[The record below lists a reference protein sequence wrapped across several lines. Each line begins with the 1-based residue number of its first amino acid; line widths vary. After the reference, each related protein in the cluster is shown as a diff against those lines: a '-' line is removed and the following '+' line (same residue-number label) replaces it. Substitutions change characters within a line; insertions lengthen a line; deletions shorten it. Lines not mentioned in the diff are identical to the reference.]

1 MDLEERKY
9 WIAFNVFWEIGPIRF
24 KLLRDF
30 FGSAKKAFTTSGED
44 LIKTGLNKKLVER
57 FLVFRKTFDV
67 YSYNLR
73 LENLKVETLCL
84 EEDNYPKILG
94 EIDDAPFLI
103 YVKIKNKNK
112 INEIFKKRAIAVVGT
127 RKITEYGRQVTEKIT
142 KGLVDAGF
150 VIVSG
155 LARGVDRIAHETTI
169 NSKGLTIA
177 VLGCGLD
184 IVYPPEHADLEEK
197 IIESGGMIIGEFPLG
212 TPPNPENFPLRNRII
227 SGLSLGVV
235 ITEAA
240 EKSGSLITASCA
252 AEQGREVF
260 AVPGPITSPLSSG
273 NSELLKKGAKVVT
286 KVEDILEELNV
297 YSSY

>member
-1 MDLEERKY
+1 MDLEEKKY
-9 WIAFNVFWEIGPIRF
+9 WIAFNVFWEIGPTRF
-24 KLLRDF
+24 KLLCDF
-30 FGSAKKAFTTSGED
+30 FGSAKKAFTATDGQLRKIGLGEKPVNSFLSFRKSFNFD
-44 LIKTGLNKKLVER
+44 SYYLRLKKLRIEVI
-57 FLVFRKTFDV
+57 
-67 YSYNLR
+67 
-73 LENLKVETLCL
+73 CL
-84 EEDNYPKILG
+84 EDNNYPKLLR
-94 EIDDAPFLI
+94 EISNPPFLF
-103 YVKIKNKNK
+103 YVKIKDTAYINKL
-112 INEIFKKRAIAVVGT
+112 FKRKAIAVVGT
-127 RKITEYGRQVTEKIT
+127 RKITDYGKQVTRKIT
-142 KGLVDAGF
+142 SDLVAKDF

-155 LARGVDRIAHETTI
+155 LARGVDKVAHETTI
-169 NSKGLTIA
+169 NSKGLTFA

-235 ITEAA
+235 VTEAA

-260 AVPGPITSPLSSG
+260 AIPGPITSSLSLG

-286 KVEDILEELNV
+286 KVEDILEELSV
-297 YSSY
+297 L